1 MWYNRDKMI
10 IILGLAGS
18 GKSTQGQML
27 AERNG
32 WQWLSAGQLLRESGK
47 SAEKVNAGVL
57 VDDAVI
63 EGVLYPE
70 VKKYE
75 DEEVRVV
82 VDGYPRDEHQAR
94 RLLENEQMAYRV
106 ETVVYLE
113 VPVEELKKRLMAR
126 GRVDDTEEVIAR
138 RLKDSEQII
147 CSILPLFEEKGVP
160 VLRVDGTG
168 LIEEVHARVI
178 NELTKEK

>member
-1 MWYNRDKMI
+1 MI

-18 GKSTQGQML
+18 GKSTQGEML

-47 SAEKVNAGVL
+47 CAEKVNAGVL

-70 VKKYE
+70 VLKYE

-82 VDGYPRDEHQAR
+82 VDGYPRDVHQAE
-94 RLLENEQMAYRV
+94 RLLENERMSYRV
-106 ETVVYLE
+106 ERVIYLE
-113 VPVEELKKRLMAR
+113 VPVEELKARLMAR
-126 GRVDDTEEVIAR
+126 GRADDTEEVIER
-138 RLKDSEQII
+138 RLADSEQII
-147 CSILPLFEEKGVP
+147 CSILPLFEAKKVP

-168 LIEEVHARVI
+168 TVEEIHARII